1 MATEPASSVHQ
12 TPFCALDFALG
23 SHPSCSRSTSET
35 YTDLI
40 ASHTCATA
48 APSGP
53 TTRRLDHTVASGLV
67 SAFIL
72 APSVSPPLSPIPV
85 SPDLFSK

>member
-1 MATEPASSVHQ
+1 MATEPASKAHQ

-48 APSGP
+48 APVGSHDRAPGPHSGFR
-53 TTRRLDHTVASGLV
+53 TGFCIHSCSLC
-67 SAFIL
+67 
-72 APSVSPPLSPIPV
+72 
-85 SPDLFSK
+85 LFSPVPHPSLP